1 MIHLSSFAAV
11 HYRGLDGLSIP
22 RLSAANLVTGANG
35 IGKTALLEA
44 IWLFVGRY
52 NPVQLWNTNIQ
63 RSAYPVLDPVT
74 RLSHGVLELHGH
86 ENGSRHELKC
96 TFESVPHAGAAAA
109 VGRTADS
116 TVGRLQTCIDGKIA
130 EGKIDGLHQAPGG
143 TVRFAN
149 PNAPNPRP
157 NCIIEGTKYQQDDFD
172 HYLKYYSEMVRDSRK
187 EELTSTLNEILPGIR
202 SIEILI
208 DESRNTYLSAVTAAG
223 EQLPVDHLGS
233 GVVRLL
239 RISLSMFM
247 SRYGIL
253 LADELENGIHYSALQ
268 DVWKQIRRWMEAWNV
283 QIVATTHSNDCIDAA
298 IAAFEDAPHDLSIHQ
313 LFVNGTTGR
322 VDATTFTGE
331 ALEGARDLNLEVR

>member
-22 RLSAANLVTGANG
+22 RLSAANLVTGENG

-44 IWLFVGRY
+44 IWLFVGR
-52 NPVQLWNTNIQ
+52 
-63 RSAYPVLDPVT
+63 
-74 RLSHGVLELHGH
+74 
-86 ENGSRHELKC
+86 
-96 TFESVPHAGAAAA
+96 
-109 VGRTADS
+109 
-116 TVGRLQTCIDGKIA
+116 
-130 EGKIDGLHQAPGG
+130 KIDGLHRASCG

-149 PNAPNPRP
+149 QNAPKPRP
-157 NCIIEGTKYQQDDFD
+157 NCIIEDAKYQQDDFE
-172 HYLKYYSEMVRDSRK
+172 HYVKYYSEMVRDSRK
-187 EELTSTLNEILPGIR
+187 DELTSILNVILPGIR
-202 SIEILI
+202 GIEILI
-208 DESRNTYLSAVTAAG
+208 DESRNTYLSAVTADG

-233 GVVRLL
+233 GFVRLL

-253 LADELENGIHYSALQ
+253 LVDELENGIHYSALT
-268 DVWKQIRRWMEAWNV
+268 DVWKHIRRWIEAWNV
-283 QIVATTHSNDCIDAA
+283 QIVATTHSDDCIDAA
-298 IAAFEDAPHDLSIHQ
+298 VAAFDDAPDDLSIHQ